1 MVNSVWSAAE
11 CWPEWVL
18 PFNSGGKSFSLI
30 TEPLIAAIPCL
41 VRKGQKLSRLGAAL
55 NSLSV
60 HIFFFFSFSLVPVK
74 KEETLSSWKIAPH
87 SLNIWTA
94 FYSVC
99 RIGRVFGQQLSCRP
113 LGHRAIT
120 VGWEGGWP
128 STVGNGTVRSHL
140 RVGFPPRM
148 PTWPLCSFCYS

>member
-1 MVNSVWSAAE
+1 MPPRLTVSEVQQSACQNE
-11 CWPEWVL
+11 SFLLTLV
-18 PFNSGGKSFSLI
+18 GDKSFSLI

-60 HIFFFFSFSLVPVK
+60 LVVHIFFLSFSLIPMK
-74 KEETLSSWKIAPH
+74 KEETLSSWKISPH

-99 RIGRVFGQQLSCRP
+99 RRGRVFGQQLSCRP

-120 VGWEGGWP
+120 VG
-128 STVGNGTVRSHL
+128 
-140 RVGFPPRM
+140 
-148 PTWPLCSFCYS
+148 